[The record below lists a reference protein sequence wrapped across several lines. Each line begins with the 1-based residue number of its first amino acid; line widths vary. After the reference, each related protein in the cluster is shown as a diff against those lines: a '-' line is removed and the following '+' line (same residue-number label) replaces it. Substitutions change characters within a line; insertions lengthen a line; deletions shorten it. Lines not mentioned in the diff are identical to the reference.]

1 MFEEYL
7 KYSNIPAG
15 AILDRIRRKRSLS
28 QRKLAE
34 SAGLSPQSVN
44 NYIHN
49 RRKMSPQVS
58 ENLSNALNLSNKNY
72 FTIAQQNHRNFT
84 ENLGKRSAST
94 PDLSKLRPAVFW
106 DTRLDRIDW
115 QGNKRWVIQRVFEYG
130 NDAEMSEIIR
140 YYGKEQTCGILARI
154 QSRWHAATRTAN
166 LKKHFEFIAEDI
178 TTLVPEILKPT
189 DR

>member
-15 AILDRIRRKRSLS
+15 AILDRIRQKRSLS

-58 ENLSNALNLSNKNY
+58 AKLSKALNLSDKNY
-72 FTIAQQNHRNFT
+72 FTIAQQNHRDFIG
-84 ENLGKRSAST
+84 NLGRRSAAT

-106 DTRLDRIDW
+106 DTRFDRIDW

-130 NDAEMSEIIR
+130 NDTEMAEIIR
-140 YYGKEQTCGILARI
+140 YYGKEQTRSILTRI

-166 LKKHFEFIAEDI
+166 LKKHFE
-178 TTLVPEILKPT
+178 
-189 DR
+189 

>member
-1 MFEEYL
+1 MKTNKPIFNHYL
-7 KYSNIPAG
+7 QYNNIPAG

-34 SAGLSPQSVN
+34 SAGLSPQSIN

-58 ENLSNALNLSNKNY
+58 EKLSNALNLSDKNY

-84 ENLGKRSAST
+84 ENLGRRSATT

-130 NDAEMSEIIR
+130 NDTEMSEIIR
-140 YYGKEQTCGILARI
+140 YYGKEQTHGILSRI
-154 QSRWHAATRTAN
+154 QSRWHAATRIVAN
-166 LKKHFEFIAEDI
+166 LQKH
-178 TTLVPEILKPT
+178 
-189 DR
+189 